1 MTRESVPR
9 GLSSS
14 QRAAAELRALVFDG
28 TLPPGSDHL
37 ESELTERLGMS
48 RTPVREAMQALAAQG
63 LVETRPRRGMRVLP
77 VSPQDMAD
85 IYDILTEL
93 ESLAAERAASHGYS
107 AADLGTLRQSIDRM
121 DAALARG
128 DRAGWALADD
138 EFHAELVRLGGNGRM
153 AVIVAMMVDQV
164 RRARAVTLHM
174 RPLPLRSNED
184 HRKVH
189 DAVLHGQPREARRL
203 HHAHRSEAR
212 AMLIALLEQ
221 YRLSRL

>member
-128 DRAGWALADD
+128 DRAAWALADD

-189 DAVLHGQPREARRL
+189 DAVLRGQPREARRL